1 MSCRAR
7 AREGWLYLFTV
18 KRCGMSCARACE
30 ANLCKYLQRL
40 SMSCR
45 VHAREHF
52 VRNQTKWLRVTRRVR
67 AREITQLIVE
77 FLFVRNL
84 TNRPKP

>member
-18 KRCGMSCARACE
+18 KRCGMSCARARE

-45 VHAREHF
+45 V
-52 VRNQTKWLRVTRRVR
+52 R
-67 AREITQLIVE
+67 ACDLSANSPESAGAIAFAE
-77 FLFVRNL
+77 FCESK
-84 TNRPKP
+84 TP